1 MNEHKTEFEVRQD
14 LVHSLREAGVNPYP
28 AASYRN
34 TTIIDF
40 LEGFEELH
48 NNAEQRILAGRVM
61 LKREHGK
68 VIFFRL
74 QDGTGTIQ
82 IVLSADHCTTDFFQW
97 MQDTVALGDI
107 IEVTGVAFLTK
118 KGEQSVLVSEASLL
132 TKALAPLPDKWHGI
146 QDDETRLRKR
156 YLDLLLKPELRELF
170 VTKARFWNAT
180 RQFLLN
186 EGFLEVETP
195 VLENTTGGA
204 DAQPFMTHHN
214 ALDIDVFLR
223 ISMGELWQK
232 RLMVAGFEKTFEIG
246 RQFRNEGMSPE
257 HLQDYS
263 QMECYWAYS
272 DYTKGMEMVQRMY
285 RFIIKETLGT
295 LQCRIHGFDVDFEKS
310 WEMIDYTTAVE
321 QRFGVNVLTATDAE
335 LAEVCRSHSIELE
348 GRANRGRMIDLLW
361 KQCRK
366 TIVGPALLINHPVDV
381 SPLAKRHADNPKVV
395 ERFQV
400 IIAGSEQGNG
410 YSELNDPIDQRERF
424 EHQARLRAEGDE
436 EAQMNDEE
444 FVEALEYGM
453 PPTFGFGFSERL
465 FSFLMDMPIRDAVLF
480 PLYRPKS
487 ETADEEVGS
496 VITDA
501 VAAHDATLELMDAG
515 IERDAAIAWM
525 KDKIQSEALRSH
537 NLAVGYQMEALAERF
552 GAKNTD
558 AWFIAGVLHDI
569 DYESCEAE
577 TLLTDHAVIGAQWLE
592 EKGVDAAIIDAV
604 RLHNPH
610 NNTGEPATLLA
621 KALRSCEQI
630 TGLVSACV
638 AVRPDKD
645 IKNLELKSVKKKLK
659 DKSFAR
665 GVERTWIQSIPEWLP
680 ETTVDDVLQLTIS
693 AMATHAE
700 ELGYN

>member
-34 TTIIDF
+34 TTITDF
-40 LEGFEELH
+40 LQSFEELH
-48 NNAEQRILAGRVM
+48 KNAEQRILAGRVM

-68 VIFFRL
+68 VVFFRL
-74 QDGTGTIQ
+74 QDGTGTMQ
-82 IVLSADHCTTDFFQW
+82 VVLSADHCTADFFQW
-97 MQDTVALGDI
+97 MQNTVALGDI
-107 IEVTGVAFLTK
+107 IEVSGSAFLTK

-295 LQCRIHGFDVDFEKS
+295 LQCRIHGFDVDFEKQ

-335 LAEVCRSHSIELE
+335 LAEVCRSHDIELE

-480 PLYRPKS
+480 PLYRPK
-487 ETADEEVGS
+487 TDTVNEEVS
-496 VITDA
+496 VVSTDT
-501 VAAHDATLELMDAG
+501 VVEHDGTLEIMDAG
-515 IERDAAIAWM
+515 IERDAAITWM
-525 KDKIQSEALRSH
+525 KEKIQSEALRSH
-537 NLAVGYQMEALAERF
+537 NLAVGYQMEVLAERF
-552 GAKNTD
+552 GAKNTK

-569 DYESCEAE
+569 DYESCAAE

-621 KALRSCEQI
+621 KALRSCEQM

-665 GVERTWIQSIPEWLP
+665 GVERIWIQSIPEWLP
-680 ETTVDDVLQLTIS
+680 DTTVDDVLQLTIS